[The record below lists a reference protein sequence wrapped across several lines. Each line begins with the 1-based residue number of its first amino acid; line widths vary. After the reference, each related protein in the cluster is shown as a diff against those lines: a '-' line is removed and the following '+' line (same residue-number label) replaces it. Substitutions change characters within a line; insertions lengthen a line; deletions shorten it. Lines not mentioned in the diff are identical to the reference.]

1 MHSRQMIHN
10 RNGQFEESKG
20 LVTTTLDEI
29 TAVCK
34 NGDVHA
40 LETILNSIPS
50 DKLDHYLNAM
60 VQDDQ
65 SPFTYFTPLMIASI
79 HGHDSIVRFLLENY
93 SHHCIVD
100 AQNYSSQYDFDYK
113 FDVEHFN
120 KQTALWLAV
129 KCKHLNAVRT
139 LVSLGKANVNQKAD
153 YDYSVSNWTPLR
165 LACDNGQLEM
175 VEYLIENGADL
186 YHTDKNNSTSL
197 MVASRRGYDNIVQ
210 YLLKLDD
217 NSNHLLNAVNNKGST
232 ALHAATVSGQ
242 LNVVKLLLEQHH
254 AKIVKDDDGYTPL
267 TIAGINNQ
275 KALMNYFI
283 KNKTQFSYT
292 ISEIIDE
299 LEIIGSYHMINCY
312 QSDFESAYHY
322 LLWAMQLRYND
333 PKIPILKNNLP
344 SPIEAYGYC
353 TECRTIEELNSI
365 KNNPNRMIIECLMI
379 RERVGVTSTFLNFL
393 DHQADSCG
401 YNLYSFD
408 NDGCLRGPEECQL
421 AIRLWLH
428 AYHLRIQTQVDLKK
442 CVSCLEK
449 CATIMGELIN
459 YKRTKEIQ
467 FEMLMKVLEATEH
480 EYQRNKNLEPILDV
494 ERENDSFSCLLSE
507 DDEAVGNNGDKCL
520 YIILNLLFNALKVL
534 ACKKKKKQ
542 ERKAVI
548 VKRVQQYIDSDWRT
562 LSDNKTLLHL
572 SLMEYHNSVSV
583 GLCRRSPSLVVVQLL
598 LFCQVSINAIDCHH
612 YTPLHDLA
620 SNKFKKLTK
629 EKWNDIKI
637 IFKLLIDGGA
647 HLDAIAQGK
656 TPEDCTEHENLKSFF
671 RMHSIQ
677 HSLKCLC
684 SRMIQKNELNY
695 RDCIPKPLHP
705 FIEIH

>member
-10 RNGQFEESKG
+10 RNGQFVESKG

-79 HGHDSIVRFLLENY
+79 HGHDSI
-93 SHHCIVD
+93 
-100 AQNYSSQYDFDYK
+100 
-113 FDVEHFN
+113 
-120 KQTALWLAV
+120 TALWLAV

-299 LEIIGSYHMINCY
+299 LELIGSYHMINCY

-333 PKIPILKNNLP
+333 PKVPILKNNLP

-379 RERVGVTSTFLNFL
+379 RERVDVTSTFLNFL

-442 CVSCLEK
+442 CVSCLKK

-467 FEMLMKVLEATEH
+467 FDMLMKVLEATEH

-494 ERENDSFSCLLSE
+494 EQENDNFSCLLT
-507 DDEAVGNNGDKCL
+507 
-520 YIILNLLFNALKVL
+520 
-534 ACKKKKKQ
+534 CKKKKKQ

-583 GLCRRSPSLVVVQLL
+583 GICRRFPSLVVVQLL
-598 LFCQVSINAIDCHH
+598 LSCQVSINAIDCHY

-684 SRMIQKNELNY
+684 ARMIQKNELNY
-695 RDCIPKPLHP
+695 SDCIPKPLHP